1 MIHLQTLGRVG
12 LRAAGAK
19 RASALQT
26 RPKDLALLT
35 YLAAGPCGFRRRDLL
50 LGIFWPDLDASHGR
64 NALSQALH
72 RLRSALPS
80 GILVVGGR
88 EEVGLS
94 SDRLTCDAVSFERH
108 LQAGELNTAL
118 KLYEGEFLDGFHARG
133 AGPEFDHW
141 VLGER
146 ERLHRLAF
154 NALLVLVEVEEKSGS
169 EEAAITWLR
178 RALDLR
184 PCDETICRRLIE
196 ALTAAGDRSGALAE
210 YDRFAQRLRDDY
222 GLSPSADTRSLPEAI
237 RQHEASACHPGRPRG
252 HAPSPGVHEAFL
264 KGRYF
269 TSTIEQTALGLEY
282 LQQAITR
289 DSAYAPAH
297 AAIAM
302 SVANLAIVGHLTPHD
317 AKARACGAATRA
329 IELDPTLCEAHIA
342 AAMTSMIF
350 DWNWSG
356 AEREFR
362 VGIDLDPNSSDAH
375 AYFAQFLCAVAR
387 PDEGVAEAEA
397 AQRLDP
403 LGPWANFTLG
413 WTLFRAR
420 RHAESV
426 ERLRRL
432 LELYPHFAYAHLFL
446 AENHVSTGAYAEAV
460 EACGTALEILPDD
473 QLLLGLTACVLG
485 LSGAEDLSR
494 SLRRRLEALAHSC
507 EVCPGHLAAA
517 HLGLADRDRAFEC
530 WDAMCRNR
538 SALACF
544 VPADPLYDCV
554 RPDPR
559 FGELFDRMRIP
570 RPCPAGAIRSD
581 AGTKRMSTGSTHRH
595 DVSGRPDGTRRSSR
609 TRTTR

>member
-12 LRAAGAK
+12 LRAAGAG
-19 RASALQT
+19 RAPSLQT

-35 YLAAGPCGFRRRDLL
+35 YLAAGPSGFRRRDQL
-50 LGIFWPDLDASHGR
+50 LGLFWPDLDAAHGR

-72 RLRSALPS
+72 RLRAALPS

-108 LQAGELNTAL
+108 LRAGELNAAL
-118 KLYEGEFLDGFHARG
+118 RLYEGEFLDGFHAPG

-141 VLGER
+141 VLCER

-154 NALLVLVEVEEKSGS
+154 NAVLVLVDVEEKSGS
-169 EEAAITWLR
+169 EETAIASLR
-178 RALDLR
+178 RALELR

-210 YDRFAQRLRDDY
+210 YDRFARQLRDDY
-222 GLSPSADTRSLPEAI
+222 GLSPSADTRALPEAI
-237 RQHEASACHPGRPRG
+237 RQHEASAGRPRRPRG
-252 HAPSPGVHEAFL
+252 HAPSPGVYEAYL

-282 LQQAITR
+282 LQRAIAGE
-289 DSAYAPAH
+289 SAYAPAH
-297 AAIAM
+297 AATAM
-302 SVANLAIVGHLTPHD
+302 SVANLAIMGHLTPHD
-317 AKARACGAATRA
+317 AKARASGAAARA
-329 IELDPTLCEAHIA
+329 IELDPTLCEAHTA

-350 DWNWSG
+350 DWNWSR

-362 VGIDLDPNSSDAH
+362 IGISLDPNSSDAH

-426 ERLRRL
+426 ERLRTL

-446 AENHVSTGAYAEAV
+446 AENHVSAGAYAEAV
-460 EACGTALEILPDD
+460 EACRAALEILPDE

-485 LSGAEDLSR
+485 LSGAEDLAR
-494 SLRRRLEALAHSC
+494 PLRRRLEALMHSR

-530 WDAMCRNR
+530 WEAMCRNR
-538 SALACF
+538 SALACL

-554 RPDPR
+554 RTDPR

-570 RPCPAGAIRSD
+570 RPGPEGAIRSD
-581 AGTKRMSTGSTHRH
+581 RATKRMSTGSTHQN
-595 DVSGRPDGTRRSSR
+595 DVGGRPEGTHR
-609 TRTTR
+609 TN